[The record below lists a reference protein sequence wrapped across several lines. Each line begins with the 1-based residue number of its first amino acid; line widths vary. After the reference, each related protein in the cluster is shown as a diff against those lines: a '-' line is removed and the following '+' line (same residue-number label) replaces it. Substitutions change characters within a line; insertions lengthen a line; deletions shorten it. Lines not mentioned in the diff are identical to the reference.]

1 MDPVRF
7 GLSVRALRRR
17 RRWTQAELGRRA
29 RVSRSAIARI
39 ERGEADQFT
48 VELLT
53 RVATALGARIAIR
66 ILWQG
71 EALDRLLDA
80 DHAALVEWI
89 VARLTEAGWLVFPE
103 ATFSIRGERGSID
116 VLALHPETGSL
127 LVVEVK
133 SVVPDVQAL
142 LAGLDR
148 KVRVAP
154 TIAAERGLP
163 AASVSRLLVLPGDR
177 TARRWIGR
185 HAATFDRVLPAR
197 TREAAR
203 WIAAPRGQVAAI
215 LFVSG
220 VTDTGGR
227 HRIAARRASD

>member
-1 MDPVRF
+1 M
-7 GLSVRALRRR
+7 
-17 RRWTQAELGRRA
+17 
-29 RVSRSAIARI
+29 
-39 ERGEADQFT
+39 
-48 VELLT
+48 LT
-53 RVATALGARIAIR
+53 RVASTLGARIAIR

-89 VARLTEAGWLVFPE
+89 VTRLTEAGWLVFPE

-116 VLALHPETGSL
+116 VLAIHPQAGSL

-133 SVVPDVQAL
+133 SVVPDIQAL

-154 TIAAERGLP
+154 AIAAERGLP

-177 TARRWIGR
+177 TARRRIGR
-185 HAATFDRVLPAR
+185 HAATFDRALPAR

-220 VTDTGGR
+220 VTDSGSR
-227 HRIAARRASD
+227 HRVATRRAGG